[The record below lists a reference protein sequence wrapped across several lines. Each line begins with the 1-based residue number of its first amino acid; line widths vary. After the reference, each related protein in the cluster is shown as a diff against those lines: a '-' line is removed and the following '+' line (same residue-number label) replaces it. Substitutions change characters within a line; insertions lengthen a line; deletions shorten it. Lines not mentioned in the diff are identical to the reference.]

1 MVTSHLTVI
10 HVSVFFFQGYMREG
24 KCHLALGDTM
34 AAERC
39 YKKVLDLET
48 ENKTAQEDVS
58 L

>member
-1 MVTSHLTVI
+1 
-10 HVSVFFFQGYMREG
+10 MREG

-48 ENKTAQEDVS
+48 GNKTAQEDVS